1 MCLNQTFIFSS
12 PSKIEV
18 FGKNCI
24 LMPGRHGLR
33 SGGIFCEKNFISQK
47 VKVSPGT
54 RLKRRIYSVCDI
66 KLETKVI
73 SLHKI
78 EVVKISSFF

>member
-1 MCLNQTFIFSS
+1 MG
-12 PSKIEV
+12 V
-18 FGKNCI
+18 FFR
-24 LMPGRHGLR
+24 P
-33 SGGIFCEKNFISQK
+33 NFISQK

-54 RLKRRIYSVCDI
+54 HLNTRKHSVCGI

-78 EVVKISSFF
+78 EVVKISSFLLNKYAVHIF